1 MYQYKEENIGEN
13 PINFYVNFTLPLLHK
28 SLSFPFPFCISAH
41 LLNTAFTY
49 ASFPMRASLLKREMT
64 AKKTVRK
71 AVVIVL

>member
-41 LLNTAFTY
+41 LLSQYRFHLCVYSNARI
-49 ASFPMRASLLKREMT
+49 FPQRGNDGEENR
-64 AKKTVRK
+64 
-71 AVVIVL
+71 